1 MTTETERNCKNADLL
16 VCSGAAHL
24 LSSLVP
30 VSLRPTGPFF
40 GSRLIENIPSCEE
53 FLVPVRNKA
62 VHVARRASGGPLG
75 PILLAILIGCLAVPQ
90 QGRGETLPEA
100 FVVRKTTFSGVSS
113 VSKKE
118 LRKTLATRPRPF
130 WRFWEP
136 ETPLSEIDL
145 KDDLERIRQ
154 FYRARGYYHARVEMD
169 TERTGQEAAKTAGE
183 HAGPLPVVR
192 VAFSVQEGPPVI
204 VSEIQ
209 IDRPRDGL
217 PDEEVRK
224 RIALQ
229 KGKVFT
235 TNDYRSAKKTIERLY
250 GNRGFPFV
258 QVDGQARVDVRENLA
273 RVSLAVT
280 PGGIHRFGEVTI
292 AQDGEI
298 VKEAIVRRALEFEP
312 GQKYRASAVE
322 QSQRNLVSLDVFR
335 SALIVPGTP
344 EEGSDK
350 LPMEVR
356 LRAKEPRQIGF
367 GAGYGSEDGLRLR
380 ASWTYRNVFS
390 RAGRFTLSARRT
402 DLIENVQVEYFQP
415 YWLDARNDLRG
426 RTGWEREDL
435 ESYTNEKTFAN
446 VAVDRRLSRLWSGS
460 AGYKLENNRL
470 QEIKILDPLEIEEL
484 VKNNSYLVSAVNFSL
499 TRSTIDDLLYPSEGS
514 TVSLTSEQASD
525 LFGSELTYWRPAA
538 EVRAYRTFF
547 PPVTLAGR
555 IRLETI
561 QETEDTDFIPI
572 PERLFLGGSNTVRG
586 YGYQM
591 LGPLDPAGN
600 PLGGKSAANA
610 NLEARFPI
618 YRSFSGVVF
627 LDAGL
632 VDTEAFKFE
641 LSEVRTA
648 CGAGFRY
655 DTPIGPLRVEIGYKL
670 DPKEEDELPAGV
682 EAEERWRIHFSI
694 GQTF

>member
-1 MTTETERNCKNADLL
+1 LGAMKNA
-16 VCSGAAHL
+16 SGREGRPAA
-24 LSSLVP
+24 
-30 VSLRPTGPFF
+30 LR
-40 GSRLIENIPSCEE
+40 
-53 FLVPVRNKA
+53 
-62 VHVARRASGGPLG
+62 HRRAGAGLRTLG
-75 PILLAILIGCLAVPQ
+75 SFLQPAFFAFLTVILLCPRPAESAS
-90 QGRGETLPEA
+90 LPET
-100 FVVRKTTFSGVSS
+100 FVVGKVTFSGVQN

-118 LRKTLATRPRPF
+118 LRKTLAARPRPF

-154 FYRARGYYHARVEMD
+154 FYRARGYYHARAEMD
-169 TERTGQEAAKTAGE
+169 TERTGQGAPTTAGE
-183 HAGPLPVVR
+183 HPRPLPAIR
-192 VAFSVQEGPPVI
+192 VAFSVQEGPPVT

-209 IDRPRDGL
+209 IDQPRDGL

-258 QVDGQARVDVRENLA
+258 QVDGRARVDVRENLA
-273 RVSLAVT
+273 RVSLVVT
-280 PGGIHRFGEVTI
+280 PGGVHRFGEVTI

-298 VKEAIVRRALEFEP
+298 VKEAIIRRALEFEA

-322 QSQRNLVSLDVFR
+322 QSQRNLVNLDVFR
-335 SALIVPGTP
+335 SALIVPGSPP
-344 EEGSDK
+344 EDSDK

-380 ASWTYRNVFS
+380 ASWSYRNVLS

-402 DLIENVQVEYFQP
+402 DLIENVQAEYFQP

-435 ESYTNEKTFAN
+435 ESYTNETTFAN
-446 VAVDRRLSRLWSGS
+446 AAVDRRLSRLWSGS

-484 VKNNSYLVSAVNFSL
+484 VKNNNYLVSAVNFSL
-499 TRSTIDDLLYPSEGS
+499 TRSTLDDLLYPTEGS
-514 TVSLTSEQASD
+514 TVSLAFEQASD
-525 LFGSELTYWRPAA
+525 LFGSELTYRRPAA
-538 EVRAYRTFF
+538 EIRAYRTFF

-555 IRLETI
+555 IKVESI

-618 YRSFSGVVF
+618 YRSVSGIVF
-627 LDAGL
+627 FDAGL
-632 VDTEAFKFE
+632 VDPEAFKFD

-648 CGAGFRY
+648 CGAGLRY
-655 DTPIGPLRVEIGYKL
+655 DSVIGPLRVEVGYKL
-670 DPKEEDELPAGV
+670 NPVEEDELPAGV

>member
-1 MTTETERNCKNADLL
+1 MTARHWTVGAVLRTLISLRRFFFPAFLL
-16 VCSGAAHL
+16 IFLVFARQVESGA
-24 LSSLVP
+24 
-30 VSLRPTGPFF
+30 
-40 GSRLIENIPSCEE
+40 
-53 FLVPVRNKA
+53 
-62 VHVARRASGGPLG
+62 
-75 PILLAILIGCLAVPQ
+75 
-90 QGRGETLPEA
+90 LPEA
-100 FVVRKTTFSGVSS
+100 FVVRKATFSGVNS

-118 LRKTLATRPRPF
+118 LRKTLAARPRPF

-136 ETPLSEIDL
+136 KTALSEIDL

-169 TERTGQEAAKTAGE
+169 AERTGQEAATTAGE
-183 HAGPLPVVR
+183 HPGPLPAVR
-192 VAFSVQEGPPVI
+192 VAFSVREGPPVI

-209 IDRPRDGL
+209 IDQPLGGL
-217 PDEEVRK
+217 LDEEVRK

-235 TNDYRSAKKTIERLY
+235 TSDYRSAKKTIERLY

-273 RVSLAVT
+273 RVSLVVK
-280 PGGIHRFGEVTI
+280 PGGIYRFGEVTI

-298 VKEAIVRRALEFEP
+298 VKETIIRRALEFEP
-312 GQKYRASAVE
+312 GEKYRASAVE
-322 QSQRNLVSLDVFR
+322 QSQRNLVNLDVFR
-335 SALIVPGTP
+335 SALIVSGRP
-344 EEGSDK
+344 EEESDK

-367 GAGYGSEDGLRLR
+367 GVGYGSEDGLRLK
-380 ASWTYRNVFS
+380 ASWSYRNMLS
-390 RAGRFTLSARRT
+390 RAGKFTLSARRT
-402 DLIENVQVEYFQP
+402 DLIENAQAEYFQP

-435 ESYTNEKTFAN
+435 ESYTNETTFAN
-446 VAVDRRLSRLWSGS
+446 IAVDRRLSRLWTGS

-470 QEIKILDPLEIEEL
+470 QKIKILDPLEIEEL
-484 VKNNSYLVSAVNFSL
+484 VKNNNYLVSAVNFSL
-499 TRSTIDDLLYPSEGS
+499 TRSTVDDLLYPAEGS
-514 TVSLTSEQASD
+514 TVTLAFEQASD

-591 LGPLDPAGN
+591 VGPVDPAGN

-632 VDTEAFKFE
+632 VDPEAFKFD

-655 DTPIGPLRVEIGYKL
+655 DTPIGPLRVEVGYKL
-670 DPKEEDELPAGV
+670 NPVEEDELPAGV